1 MLTSWAADGSLGAA
15 AREAL
20 RLDGEPAQLT
30 ALISQWAAGDFSGL
44 PPIEVLEGSVLPGAA
59 GGLCD

>member
-1 MLTSWAADGSLGAA
+1 MLTSWVADGCLGDA

-30 ALISQWAAGDFSGL
+30 ALISQ
-44 PPIEVLEGSVLPGAA
+44 
-59 GGLCD
+59 